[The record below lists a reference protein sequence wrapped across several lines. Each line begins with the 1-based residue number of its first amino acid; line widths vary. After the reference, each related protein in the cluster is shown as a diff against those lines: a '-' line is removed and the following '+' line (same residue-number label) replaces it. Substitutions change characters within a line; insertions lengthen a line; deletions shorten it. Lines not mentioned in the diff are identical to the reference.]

1 MTFAADQLVPTAC
14 RNAKLSFWLPL
25 LSIKDCVHLQ
35 DDESVTAQKPDW
47 PVSELH
53 GDFTMSTCMS
63 HLLPIYLLIYRSFRI
78 QARPGPRLV
87 CVWGWGLGSCLCVKS
102 FTPRSF
108 YLNYNPWFY
117 LYRHLGIHPYT
128 IKTYTKNNQ
137 NTVDYTQ
144 DLGGVNWGKVTA
156 LPVQDGEMTVKVIHK
171 NSITAG
177 NNIDKGP
184 KWAEESKRLPHNS
197 LHSFTGDETKEK
209 SK

>member
-1 MTFAADQLVPTAC
+1 
-14 RNAKLSFWLPL
+14 
-25 LSIKDCVHLQ
+25 
-35 DDESVTAQKPDW
+35 
-47 PVSELH
+47 
-53 GDFTMSTCMS
+53 MS

-137 NTVDYTQ
+137 ITVDYTQ
-144 DLGGVNWGKVTA
+144 DLGGVNWGKVTV
-156 LPVQDGEMTVKVIHK
+156 LRVQDGEMTVKVIHK

-197 LHSFTGDETKEK
+197 LHSFTGDEAKKKIKVDSPLSTYMMYPQLTGLFWGEYHTVTSELSKSVTHLRHLDYGCVTK
-209 SK
+209 